1 MKTRYDKA
9 YIKDFAETS
18 EGYLTINACPITR
31 PGVFPYIGDDGQMQ
45 MEAKLPE
52 DLFSEKTILSA
63 VAKPITDDHPT
74 ELVNAIN
81 YQKYAKGMTHT
92 DATVK
97 NNKLVISFTITDGAT
112 IKKIKDGKRELSIGF
127 SADVEK
133 ETGSYGGAKYD
144 AIQRN
149 MEINHIAI
157 VDQGRAGPTVAIR
170 GDSAAY
176 MADEN
181 QIDKSG
187 GNNMPKIKIDSKDY
201 EVDPVVKARVDA
213 LEAQVEVNKD
223 KAAQLDTVTGERDA
237 LQTQKTQ
244 LESDLAAEKEK
255 TPTLDALDQMVTD
268 RMDLVAKAK
277 TFIGDT
283 FDAAKKTDRAIKE
296 EVIVSVN
303 KDFKGDGKSDDYVN
317 AFFDALTAQKHDF
330 TQGANFQDAS
340 DKKKEEEELKELKNK
355 RLNMNKKKEDK

>member
-1 MKTRYDKA
+1 
-9 YIKDFAETS
+9 
-18 EGYLTINACPITR
+18 
-31 PGVFPYIGDDGQMQ
+31 
-45 MEAKLPE
+45 
-52 DLFSEKTILSA
+52 
-63 VAKPITDDHPT
+63 T

-223 KAAQLDTVTGERDA
+223 
-237 LQTQKTQ
+237 
-244 LESDLAAEKEK
+244 
-255 TPTLDALDQMVTD
+255 
-268 RMDLVAKAK
+268 
-277 TFIGDT
+277 
-283 FDAAKKTDRAIKE
+283 
-296 EVIVSVN
+296 
-303 KDFKGDGKSDDYVN
+303 
-317 AFFDALTAQKHDF
+317 
-330 TQGANFQDAS
+330 
-340 DKKKEEEELKELKNK
+340 
-355 RLNMNKKKEDK
+355 